1 LAIATVSSDTREPTA
16 ANALQG
22 EQQPPASDELDRPI
36 TTRWLMR
43 FTGPTVF
50 SFLLFSVFSMV
61 DGIFAARLIDP
72 IALAAVNI
80 AWPFIGFAMAVTFML
95 STGGAA
101 LVGKKLGEGK
111 PDEARSDFTFLTA
124 VAVLVAFG
132 LAAFAWFFPDAL
144 LAVLG
149 ADAQMAPL
157 VNEYL
162 RPMVLL
168 SPLAMLGFYFQQFF
182 VTEGRPNMGLYV
194 TAVGGVINIVFNW
207 LFIGELG
214 WGLRGAA
221 LATGI
226 GWVVPAAI
234 GLWFFWHSRKGRLLC
249 FSRMNASWRVLGT
262 SAFNGVSEMITMVA
276 AAVIVVMMN
285 NIVIRLVG
293 PAGVSAVAIMFVVT
307 GLVIQMLLGFA
318 YGVAP
323 IISFNLGAG
332 RRDRL
337 RKVVRRSLVIMTT
350 GAVVFTALGW
360 LIASPLARIYVDRGT
375 DVYEM
380 AVHGIRVTLVGLV
393 LISVNAYGTVLF
405 TALNNGFVSGLLAV
419 MRTVVF
425 SVATLALLPQW
436 FGMEGVWWAWPAS
449 EVLALVLTVFFLL
462 RKAQRYGYA

>member
-1 LAIATVSSDTREPTA
+1 
-16 ANALQG
+16 
-22 EQQPPASDELDRPI
+22 
-36 TTRWLMR
+36 M
-43 FTGPTVF
+43 
-50 SFLLFSVFSMV
+50 
-61 DGIFAARLIDP
+61 
-72 IALAAVNI
+72 
-80 AWPFIGFAMAVTFML
+80 
-95 STGGAA
+95 
-101 LVGKKLGEGK
+101 
-111 PDEARSDFTFLTA
+111 
-124 VAVLVAFG
+124 
-132 LAAFAWFFPDAL
+132 
-144 LAVLG
+144 
-149 ADAQMAPL
+149 
-157 VNEYL
+157 
-162 RPMVLL
+162 
-168 SPLAMLGFYFQQFF
+168 
-182 VTEGRPNMGLYV
+182 
-194 TAVGGVINIVFNW
+194 
-207 LFIGELG
+207 
-214 WGLRGAA
+214 
-221 LATGI
+221 
-226 GWVVPAAI
+226 
-234 GLWFFWHSRKGRLLC
+234 
-249 FSRMNASWRVLGT
+249 LGT